1 MLFSVLREPVLSLP
15 AATRSGFF
23 AGFVVVFFELSS
35 RRLLCRR
42 LLALRLR
49 SCSLRVRHCLYLA
62 NKKKYSIGISQQSQT
77 NYSAVPEDL
86 PTSQHKAAHQG
97 RQLFGD
103 DVILFELILH
113 SVSVF
118 NPHKRLP
125 KSRSFCAYFSTFLSL
140 NSNLVIWGYAV
151 FVS

>member
-23 AGFVVVFFELSS
+23 FVFFFN
-35 RRLLCRR
+35 CRAAGCVAAGCWPSGCAPAVCVSDIAYIWR
-42 LLALRLR
+42 I
-49 SCSLRVRHCLYLA
+49 
-62 NKKKYSIGISQQSQT
+62 KKYSIGISQQSQT

-140 NSNLVIWGYAV
+140 NRNLVIWGYAV